1 MRILT
6 ASPSY
11 TRCEWSAAN
20 CPSSSRFPP
29 QERRAFHQAV
39 LAEVLEER
47 VVSRRGRK
55 VPRGVKRK
63 MSNFP
68 LRPRGAASTTRI
80 NFTKA
85 IMIIQ

>member
-1 MRILT
+1 M
-6 ASPSY
+6 
-11 TRCEWSAAN
+11 
-20 CPSSSRFPP
+20 
-29 QERRAFHQAV
+29 
-39 LAEVLEER
+39 LAEVLEEH
-47 VVSRRGRK
+47 VVSSRGRE